1 MSDVLLALDTST
13 DVCALAL
20 GEFDGGH
27 VRVIDEFDFAAPRA
41 ALGRLVPAIV
51 EALAAHSLAP
61 DDISGVVVGRGPGSF
76 TGVRIGV
83 ATAKGIAYGRGVP
96 LYGVGTLDA
105 VAWRAL
111 PRTGLLGVVGDAM
124 RGEVYPTLFELSGG
138 GVRRRSDDYVASP
151 RQVAREWARQYGGVG
166 LCVAGN
172 GLRKYRDIFAEELGG
187 SGCVLPEDVWFP
199 SGAGVLQAFEDALVR
214 DAAGDGDPGS
224 LLPIYTRLSDAEESE
239 RARSSSAN
247 GAVPGSGV
255 GGDPNGADTPREG
268 GGA

>member
-1 MSDVLLALDTST
+1 VSDVLLAFDTST

-20 GEFDGGH
+20 GEFDRGH
-27 VRVIDEFDFAAPRA
+27 VRVIGEFDFAAPRA

-51 EALAAHSLAP
+51 EALSAHSLVP

-124 RGEVYPTLFELSGG
+124 RGEVYPALFELSES
-138 GVRRRSDDYVASP
+138 GVRRLSDDRVAFP
-151 RQVAREWARQYGGVG
+151 RQVAREWAREYGEMGP
-166 LCVAGN
+166 CVAGN
-172 GLRKYRDIFAEELGG
+172 GLRKHGDIFAEELGG
-187 SGCVLPEDVWFP
+187 RACVLPEDVWSP
-199 SGAGVLQAFEDALVR
+199 SGAGVLQAFEDALAGDV
-214 DAAGDGDPGS
+214 AGDGDPGS
-224 LLPIYTRLSDAEESE
+224 LLPIYTRLSDAEETE
-239 RARSSSAN
+239 RARGGLASD
-247 GAVPGSGV
+247 AVPGSGV
-255 GGDPNGADTPREG
+255 GGDPAGVDAPREG
-268 GGA
+268 GDA